1 VLDHEALDG
10 VGGLITITGGKLT
23 TSRMMAE
30 KTVDLLCAK
39 VGVDAP
45 CRTHLE
51 PLPTAS

>member
-1 VLDHEALDG
+1 
-10 VGGLITITGGKLT
+10 
-23 TSRMMAE
+23 MAE

-39 VGVDAP
+39 MGVNAP